1 MRDVPDKRAVCW
13 DLDSTL
19 ADTRHRQHM
28 VPLIR
33 AGKATWLEYSLHC
46 ADDEPIE
53 GAVTLARLLYGAR
66 VWQFAVS
73 GRSASAEGATRDWLK
88 RYQVPLDDVFLRP
101 DGDYTENGLFKVR
114 VLGQLRDRGFDVVLF
129 IDDWQETAD
138 IIQAVTPV
146 PVLVVKGV
154 YEDGV
159 EGSV

>member
-1 MRDVPDKRAVCW
+1 MIDVPDKRAVCW

-19 ADTRHRQHM
+19 ANTTHRQHM
-28 VPLIR
+28 VPLIK
-33 AGKATWLEYSLHC
+33 AGKATWLDYSLRC

-53 GAVTLARLLYGAR
+53 GAATLVRLLYNAR
-66 VWQFAVS
+66 VWQFGVS
-73 GRSASAEGATRDWLK
+73 GRSASAEDATRDWLK
-88 RYQVPLDDVFLRP
+88 RHNVPLDDVFLRP

-114 VLGQLRDRGFDVVLF
+114 VLGQLKADGFDVVLF

-138 IIQAVTPV
+138 IIAAATPV

-159 EGSV
+159 KGSV

>member
-1 MRDVPDKRAVCW
+1 MRDVSDRRTVCW

-28 VPLIR
+28 VPLIK
-33 AGKATWLEYSLHC
+33 AGKGTWLEYSMAC

-53 GAVTLARLLYGAR
+53 GAVALVRFLHDLG
-66 VWQFAVS
+66 VCQFGVS
-73 GRSASAEGATRDWLK
+73 GRNASAEHATRDWLK

-101 DGDYTENGLFKVR
+101 DGDYTENGLFKIR